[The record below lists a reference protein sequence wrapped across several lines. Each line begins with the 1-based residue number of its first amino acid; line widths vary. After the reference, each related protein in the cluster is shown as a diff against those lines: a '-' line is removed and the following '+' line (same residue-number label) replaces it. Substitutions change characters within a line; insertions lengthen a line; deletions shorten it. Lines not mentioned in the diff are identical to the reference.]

1 MVSAQ
6 SEFNV
11 PRRRWGKSGLEIPVV
26 PYGTQGFGNNF
37 GPVSD
42 EEACQLIRRAVDI
55 GINHFDAALCY
66 GDSQRKLGVAIKNG
80 TIKREEVIISV
91 RVCCERNYEWDGI
104 DYTTIN
110 KVNHSADYAIANV
123 EKQLELVGTNYFD
136 VVFIHD
142 PREIDP
148 TLTKNGTFSGLL
160 QLKSRGLAR
169 NVGFAMN
176 PHHFHL
182 QAIETGDVDNL
193 LTFNDYNLFD
203 QSAADSVLP
212 AAAAQDIGVLN
223 GWSIARGLL
232 TGIDLSE
239 RDQENPSIKR
249 ATQMRQWCLD
259 KEVSLL
265 AVALQFCLREE
276 RIHGNPI
283 GSLNIEQLEMN
294 ASAVSQPLTD
304 EIIDEFIEQEL

>member
-1 MVSAQ
+1 MNTQ

-42 EEACQLIRRAVDI
+42 EEACQLIRQAVDI

-104 DYTTIN
+104 DYTTISEI
-110 KVNHSADYAIANV
+110 NHSADYAIANV
-123 EKQLELVGTNYFD
+123 EKQLELVGTDYFD

-193 LTFNDYNLFD
+193 LTFNDYNLFG

-212 AAAAQDIGVLN
+212 AAAARDIGVLN

>member
-1 MVSAQ
+1 M
-6 SEFNV
+6 
-11 PRRRWGKSGLEIPVV
+11 
-26 PYGTQGFGNNF
+26 
-37 GPVSD
+37 
-42 EEACQLIRRAVDI
+42 
-55 GINHFDAALCY
+55 
-66 GDSQRKLGVAIKNG
+66 
-80 TIKREEVIISV
+80 
-91 RVCCERNYEWDGI
+91 
-104 DYTTIN
+104 
-110 KVNHSADYAIANV
+110 
-123 EKQLELVGTNYFD
+123 
-136 VVFIHD
+136 FIHD

-193 LTFNDYNLFD
+193 LTFNDYNLFG